1 MSVHYP
7 QLEARVL
14 ALECSCHMM
23 QQDIQFTS
31 ELSACTKST
40 PPPPPQI
47 KKVDPKKWNGL

>member
-40 PPPPPQI
+40 PPPKI